1 MVLPLRDFGE
11 SSRSS
16 ENVMLMPEML
26 GITRCGIGKINIIT
40 TAVSSQR
47 GKTCFLL
54 FLHLSKHIQQMFVYC
69 VVVHNALSY
78 GGKGTTYRIQLYL
91 ISSLELAEITIVKL
105 G

>member
-1 MVLPLRDFGE
+1 
-11 SSRSS
+11 
-16 ENVMLMPEML
+16 MLMPERL
-26 GITRCGIGKINIIT
+26 GITGCGIGKINIIT

-54 FLHLSKHIQQMFVYC
+54 FLHLSKHIQQYC
-69 VVVHNALSY
+69 IVVHNALSY

-91 ISSLELAEITIVKL
+91 ISLLELAEITKVKL